1 VVIITVTCYS
11 WAPSSGDHLFSC
23 GTISRPPQTVPKNP

>member
-11 WAPSSGDHLFSC
+11 WEPSSGDHLFTC
-23 GTISRPPQTVPKNP
+23 NAICRPPQ